1 MKTIRTF
8 LFVLLV
14 AVIATGL
21 AACAPA
27 AAPAPETAAE
37 PAAAGDTA
45 APAAGGTLVIAMN
58 LNDVVTLDPA
68 LCWRDHQPVHPYQH
82 L

>member
-27 AAPAPETAAE
+27 AAPAAETAAE
-37 PAAAGDTA
+37 PALQANSSAGH
-45 APAAGGTLVIAMN
+45 
-58 LNDVVTLDPA
+58 
-68 LCWRDHQPVHPYQH
+68 RRHPGDCH
-82 L
+82 EHETMW